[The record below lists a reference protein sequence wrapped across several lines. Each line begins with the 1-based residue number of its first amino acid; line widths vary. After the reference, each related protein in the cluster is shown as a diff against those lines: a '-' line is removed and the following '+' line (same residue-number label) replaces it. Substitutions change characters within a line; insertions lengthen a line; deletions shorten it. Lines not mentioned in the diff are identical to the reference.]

1 MQGWG
6 AEMIKY
12 EIAVFSYRDG
22 PALIQCLERVAD
34 IVASTPD
41 GEAVCYL
48 VDDGSGF
55 PDVHRCCE
63 ERGIVL
69 ILEPTRLG
77 KSASITRA
85 VQRTKAPILIILGGD
100 GVPDPR
106 VAEAA
111 LTALQNGEVGG
122 VGGRNVPENK
132 SEGPVAAAMALLWDL
147 HHEVNLLHPKL
158 GGDIIAV
165 RVDSVAGARLGV
177 IDDAGLE
184 AVIAASGHRIVYNPS
199 LSVRMRVPTT
209 LKDAIVQRRK
219 IIWGYREIERAG
231 YRVSTRCGSLVA
243 RALLRCATTPGRFRH
258 LPLLFLIE
266 STAYAL
272 ASADT
277 LRGRNHA
284 LWQVADSTRAQRQ
297 ETHRDGAC
305 STI

>member
-1 MQGWG
+1 
-6 AEMIKY
+6 MIKY
-12 EIAVFSYRDG
+12 EMAVFSYRDG
-22 PALIQCLERVAD
+22 PALVQCLERVAD
-34 IVASTPD
+34 IVAGTPG

-55 PDVHRCCE
+55 PDVQSCCDA
-63 ERGIVL
+63 RGIAL
-69 ILEPTRLG
+69 ILEPKRLG

-106 VAEAA
+106 AAEAA
-111 LTALQNGEVGG
+111 LVAFHDGEVGG

-165 RVDSVAGARLGV
+165 RVDTVTGARLGA

-184 AVIAASGHRIVYNPS
+184 AFVAASGRRIVYNPS
-199 LSVRMRVPTT
+199 LSVHMRVPTT
-209 LKDAIVQRRK
+209 LRDAVVQRRK
-219 IIWGYREIERAG
+219 IAWGYREIERAG
-231 YRVSTRCGSLVA
+231 YRVSTRCGRLVA
-243 RALLRCATTPGRFRH
+243 QALLRCITTPSRFRH
-258 LPLLFLIE
+258 LPLLLLIE

-272 ASADT
+272 ATVDALS
-277 LRGRNHA
+277 GRDHA
-284 LWQVADSTRAQRQ
+284 LWQVADSTRALRQ
-297 ETHRDGAC
+297 ETVRDSAC